1 MSSAGALP
9 AAVVDLARRLGVQ
22 ATDNPPCIRLTQT
35 GHMKRTLESASWMA
49 FTACQT
55 IATHRC
61 AFDWRAKVGPFGLI
75 SGRDALEDGDGRF
88 DITALGI
95 IPLARAQHTA
105 ALVRG
110 ELMRYLAEIAWA
122 PHAIL
127 HNPELRWQVDGPDTL
142 SVSAGVGA
150 TASEVILGLDSDG
163 RIATAFAADRPRSAT
178 APILPTPWHGRFSDY
193 QLFDSIWIPMAAE
206 VAWTVAAKD
215 VVYWRC
221 QVACWHADEVEANR
235 ERSKCNRMTGTP

>member
-1 MSSAGALP
+1 MP
-9 AAVVDLARRLGVQ
+9 TAVVDLAVRLGVQ
-22 ATDNPPCIRLTQT
+22 PAAHPPCVSLTQA
-35 GHMKRTLESASWMA
+35 GHMKRTLESDSWMA
-49 FTACQT
+49 FKASQT
-55 IATHRC
+55 IATDRC

-88 DITALGI
+88 DITALGV
-95 IPLARAQHTA
+95 IPLARAQHTP

-127 HNPELRWQVDGPDTL
+127 HNPELRWRVDGPDSL

-163 RIATAFAADRPRSAT
+163 RIATAFAPDRPRSAT
-178 APILPTPWHGRFSDY
+178 PPILPTPWHGRFSDY
-193 QLFDSIWIPMAAE
+193 RLVDTIWVPTVAE
-206 VAWTVAAKD
+206 VAWSLPAKD
-215 VVYWRC
+215 VAYWRC
-221 QVACWHADEVEANR
+221 RVASWNADGVETAR
-235 ERSKCNRMTGTP
+235 EQSKRNRMTGPS